1 MRGGVH
7 TRLLVVLSAAA
18 LAAAACSSSTPA
30 PSGTASTSAST
41 ASTGTGSTTGSVSP
55 SATGSASGPV
65 TTGSSPAGPSSTA
78 TTSPSPANP
87 LGALRLAV
95 IPGAAAEAEHQYQV
109 AGDTEDA
116 KLISRLADQPD
127 ASWLGSGT
135 PASVE
140 REVRDIV
147 RTAAGRTPVLVAYD
161 IPDRDCGGYSGGGA
175 ADATSYAAWIAGFT
189 RGLGQASAIV
199 ILEPDA
205 IPQTLPQGGC
215 SAFDSSGAQDGRYQE
230 LSGAVD
236 TLTGDA
242 QAEVYLDAGNK
253 GWITDVPALA
263 GALRKAGIARAA
275 GFSLNVSSFYYT
287 DDSVTFGRSV
297 SDQVDGAHFVIDT
310 SRDGNGPY
318 SPPQGDTAPAQ
329 CNPPDRKLGE
339 DPTTDTGQPRVDAY
353 LWIKILGES
362 DGTCRGGPTAGQW
375 FPQYALDLVRNSQ

>member
-7 TRLLVVLSAAA
+7 GRLLAVLSCAA
-18 LAAAACSSSTPA
+18 LAAACTSSPPSGDRPSPTDTAQVSSPA
-30 PSGTASTSAST
+30 PTGSPSVPATTGSA
-41 ASTGTGSTTGSVSP
+41 GTGSGR
-55 SATGSASGPV
+55 
-65 TTGSSPAGPSSTA
+65 PSSGA
-78 TTSPSPANP
+78 PTTTPPPADP
-87 LGALRLAV
+87 LSALQLAV
-95 IPGAAAEAEHQYQV
+95 IPGAAAAAEHRYQV
-109 AGDTEDA
+109 AGDTADA

-140 REVRDIV
+140 GTVREII

-175 ADATSYAAWIAGFT
+175 ADAPSYAAWIAGVA
-189 RGLGQASAIV
+189 RGLGQASAV
-199 ILEPDA
+199 VVLEPDA

-215 SAFDSSGAQDGRYQE
+215 SAFDSAGAQDDRYQE

-242 QAEVYLDAGNK
+242 HAHVYLDAGNK

-263 GALRKAGIARAA
+263 TALRRAGIARAA

-287 DDSVTFGRSV
+287 DDSVAYGNSV

-318 SPPQGDTAPAQ
+318 SPPQGDTDPAQ
-329 CNPPDRKLGE
+329 CNPPDRRLGE
-339 DPTTDTGQPRVDAY
+339 NPTTDTGQSRVDAY

>member
-1 MRGGVH
+1 MGGPVRGGGH
-7 TRLLVVLSAAA
+7 RRLLVALGCVA
-18 LAAAACSSSTPA
+18 LAAAACSSSSP
-30 PSGTASTSAST
+30 TSST
-41 ASTGTGSTTGSVSP
+41 AGSPGPTGTQSP
-55 SATGSASGPV
+55 PATGSGRSGSV
-65 TTGSSPAGPSSTA
+65 PAGSGGASSAPA
-78 TTSPSPANP
+78 TSAPPANP
-87 LGALRLAV
+87 LSSLQLAV
-95 IPGAAAEAEHQYQV
+95 IPGAAAAAEHQYQV
-109 AGDTEDA
+109 AGNTADA
-116 KLISRLADQPD
+116 MLISRLADQPG

-140 REVRDIV
+140 REVRGII

-175 ADATSYAAWIAGFT
+175 ADAASYKAWIAGMA

-199 ILEPDA
+199 VLEPDA

-215 SAFDSSGAQDGRYQE
+215 SAFDSAGAQDGRYQE
-230 LSGAVD
+230 LSDGVD
-236 TLTGDA
+236 ALTGDA
-242 QAEVYLDAGNK
+242 HAHVYLDAGNK

-263 GALRKAGIARAA
+263 TALRKAGIARAA

-287 DDSVTFGRSV
+287 DDSVTYGNSV

-318 SPPQGDTAPAQ
+318 TPPAGDTAPAQ

-339 DPTTDTGQPRVDAY
+339 DPTTDTGQARVDAY